1 MIKKL
6 INNLNF
12 SFKEFIIVAT
22 VLIIILIVSINPF
35 KFQSKNDYRGKQIHQ
50 GGFYIGK
57 ILSTPTINIDKT
69 QKIEFRKLKKF
80 IIDKKLLMNGFPFI
94 IYTSKNEESTQYIIA
109 IPIEDC
115 NNLDL
120 PLKFVCNYFP
130 KQDVL
135 TVIHEGYLY
144 DRHEGWVILDNEI
157 IKKKKKIFNAPFEIF
172 WKGIEQS
179 KDSTTW
185 ITGLYYPIK

>member
-6 INNLNF
+6 INNANY
-12 SFKEFIIVAT
+12 SPKEFVIVLAIIL
-22 VLIIILIVSINPF
+22 LIIIISINQF
-35 KFQSKNDYRGKQIHQ
+35 KFKSTDYYRGKQLHQ
-50 GGFYIGK
+50 GGFYVGK
-57 ILSTPTINIDKT
+57 ILSTPTISIDKV
-69 QKIEFRKLKKF
+69 QKNEF
-80 IIDKKLLMNGFPFI
+80 KKLNTFMNDEKLSKNGFPFI
-94 IYTSKNEESTQYIIA
+94 IYTSKNEKLTQYIIA

-115 NNLDL
+115 ENVDL

-144 DRHEGWVILDNEI
+144 DRYKGWKILDDEI

-185 ITGLYYPIK
+185 VTGLYYPIK